1 VLNRQWQSGALWDD
15 AHEFSANQ
23 LTLYQLASGLMRR
36 CTGQIILMHSELN
49 EQGFE
54 QQGTLIKSVFMA
66 FKRIRKLAL
75 GSQQTTTTGGSSHV

>member
-1 VLNRQWQSGALWDD
+1 MQSGTT

-54 QQGTLIKSVFMA
+54 QQGTLIKSVFMT
-66 FKRIRKLAL
+66 FKRIRKLILA
-75 GSQQTTTTGGSSHV
+75 SQQPAIDGENSHV